1 MLAVDTINPVKIVL
15 HVFPFV
21 VPWHVAT
28 MCALLGM
35 YVFVK
40 DMKDLLYFSVKV
52 FFHSI
57 LSIFFRDVEIVGVQ
71 NIPVFGPCIFSV
83 NHANQFV
90 DAVMLVCTGQ
100 RPVSY
105 LMAEHSYQRRVIG
118 DLAWALGVVPVR
130 RPQDFA
136 KPGMGTITMVHVT
149 EEEDEDALLLHTTSS
164 RHDDEDEDVNPAPSF
179 RVTGYETCF
188 RSQLQVGDKI
198 RPMGTSIALKV
209 LKIIHDTSLVVDATD
224 VPVPTKTLQT
234 TTTTPVTFDILKRVD
249 QHVVF
254 EKVLEKLASGGAI
267 GIFPEGGSHDRTDL
281 LPLKVGVALI
291 AYSALEKD
299 GINVPIVPVGLNYFQ
314 AHRWRGRAVV
324 EFGRPI
330 RINPAT
336 LKAYVAGGRDR
347 RKVCT
352 ELLERVQDSMKSV
365 IVSAPDYETLQV
377 IHTARRLYQ
386 RKGQTMEP
394 SAKQDLNRRFAEG
407 YKRLLL
413 MTDGNPPKEWLELQ
427 DRLIAYHRE
436 LTHLGIK
443 DYHVPALNH
452 GHSEHEK
459 VDGDVILGYMDTV
472 YQILHLLLL
481 LLLAAVPTL
490 FINLPIGVLAGMHS
504 ESRRK
509 VLLSQSK
516 VKVRA
521 YDVVLT
527 EKILF
532 CIVMIPCLWTLYGFL
547 LYYCTDMDGPTLALT
562 ISSMPL
568 FAYVGIIVTEAGMVD
583 ANYLRPWVMK
593 LFPSSR
599 KRLAALPETR
609 LNLQRD
615 LRRFIKKLG
624 PVLGEIYYKKDL
636 DWGVI
641 QEKARAAAALPL
653 SSTTTQQETT
663 RHRRR
668 GTETSETFE
677 IPTSEEDRPSDV
689 KISRV
694 PPTIDD
700 LNASF
705 IKFQELAESHELT
718 GNDDDEGGN
727 GMGEPSG
734 IPKKEN

>member
-1 MLAVDTINPVKIVL
+1 M
-15 HVFPFV
+15 
-21 VPWHVAT
+21 
-28 MCALLGM
+28 
-35 YVFVK
+35 
-40 DMKDLLYFSVKV
+40 
-52 FFHSI
+52 
-57 LSIFFRDVEIVGVQ
+57 
-71 NIPVFGPCIFSV
+71 
-83 NHANQFV
+83 
-90 DAVMLVCTGQ
+90 
-100 RPVSY
+100 
-105 LMAEHSYQRRVIG
+105 
-118 DLAWALGVVPVR
+118 
-130 RPQDFA
+130 
-136 KPGMGTITMVHVT
+136 
-149 EEEDEDALLLHTTSS
+149 DALFVGLF
-164 RHDDEDEDVNPAPSF
+164 VCWCVC
-179 RVTGYETCF
+179 VTG
-188 RSQLQVGDKI
+188 
-198 RPMGTSIALKV
+198 GT
-209 LKIIHDTSLVVDATD
+209 
-224 VPVPTKTLQT
+224 
-234 TTTTPVTFDILKRVD
+234 
-249 QHVVF
+249 
-254 EKVLEKLASGGAI
+254 

-299 GINVPIVPVGLNYFQ
+299 GINVPIVPVGLNYFR

-330 RINPAT
+330 RINPST
-336 LKAYVAGGRDR
+336 LKAYTAGGTER
-347 RKVCT
+347 RHVCS
-352 ELLERVQDSMKSV
+352 ELLDRVQDSMKSV
-365 IVSAPDYETLQV
+365 IVSVPDYETLQV

-386 RKGQTMEP
+386 RKGQGKEA

-413 MTDGNPPKEWLELQ
+413 MTDGNPPREWLELQ

-436 LTHLGIK
+436 LTHLGIR

-452 GHSEHEK
+452 GHENER
-459 VDGDVILGYMDTV
+459 VDGDAILGYMDTV

-481 LLLAAVPTL
+481 ILLAAVPTL
-490 FINLPIGVLAGMHS
+490 FINLPIGVLAGMYS

-527 EKILF
+527 EKIMF

-547 LYYCTDMDGPTLALT
+547 LYYGTDMDGPTLALT

-568 FAYVGIIVTEAGMVD
+568 FAYVGIIVTEAGMID

-593 LFPSSR
+593 LFPPAR
-599 KRLAALPETR
+599 KRLSALPETR

-615 LRRFIKKLG
+615 LRHFIKKLG

-641 QEKARAAAALPL
+641 QEKSREAAALPP
-653 SSTTTQQETT
+653 SAQEAT
-663 RHRRR
+663 HRRT

-677 IPTSEEDRPSDV
+677 IPASEDRPSEV

-705 IKFQELAESHELT
+705 IEFHELAR
-718 GNDDDEGGN
+718 DDEEGGA
-727 GMGEPSG
+727 GKTEVADA
-734 IPKKEN
+734 PKKEN